1 MLQLSLPCPFNHL
14 TDRSSLVG
22 HRPGSVNPTRLP
34 LARPLLFSHPRPPL
48 PHPVIKSESPPSV
61 PISSIGQPYSHY
73 SDSLFRFGTKEQS
86 APLPPF
92 SFISRPRSSSS
103 FSPHC
108 AMSHLNA
115 YSSAVSGS
123 QSHFAVPPADDP
135 GVLTPTDEYDDDEAG
150 DFPSAS
156 GSSSKMDKSVRR
168 RSSKACD
175 QCRKSKCKC
184 ERTSPNEPCKACIML
199 GTHCTFLGPSRKRGP
214 PKGYIDA
221 IEARLHQTEALV
233 GIMLAANDS
242 RARSLLDDISQD
254 PLAFEIIER
263 VDNSPYGMRGRARA
277 AEASS
282 ASSKARPH
290 PAGVKTKSD
299 SPNSSF
305 HATHPSTEWQ
315 DRLIQHLNS
324 LAVARGQD
332 PQSPSCISPQPSSS
346 GRPILSLSTGHRR
359 SPNSSEP
366 PRSRQRCT
374 SSRSPSGSFHSL
386 RSSPAGAGTSS
397 AIVGGDPVDEHEKIC
412 NTEENALVSE
422 IGQLSLNE
430 EREVRFHGQAS
441 GLHLLDVKDR
451 SDGRN
456 EGGIWRFP
464 KARVWP
470 PLPVSESEE
479 PQSHGEEVVTL
490 PDAATQEQLLGIYFA
505 YVHPALPILHK
516 KSFLEELIAIRQCG
530 NSLNAPSPS
539 QFGRRRLHISP
550 LLLLAIFSVAARY
563 TSTRD
568 SDKPPSESAMW
579 TAGDVYLGKAKR
591 LLDSSYSSS
600 RPATC
605 QALLLMGY
613 REIGIGAM
621 AQAWLYIGM
630 AIRMAQDLGLH
641 KNADQWTHG
650 GASLF
655 TPVELQERRRIWY
668 ACVIMDKY
676 VSTYVG
682 RPLSILERDF
692 DTELPS
698 IDESEEMEEW
708 QPAKCDHE
716 TYNYPPFPIHTLSC
730 FKASAALSIILGEV
744 VQLIYAVRPCPGRHS
759 ESIRLGALL
768 DKWLLDLPEHLRFDP
783 SNWKKPHPPSPFVM
797 TLHMQYWCVVLL
809 LHRPFTRYAHEMRT
823 KGVDR
828 QESSDPELRV
838 ISQKNYDLCVQAA
851 NRITSIGMA
860 FEEHLTVRRA
870 PVFFSFYVF
879 SASIMHVCTL
889 NAYPD
894 DPQARNGLKTCMDVL
909 HRMSIAWPSAG
920 RAWELLYGCKA
931 NARNSVCSFS
941 ATDVVRT
948 QKRTADHF
956 LDDNASLYQV
966 ELPSM
971 AQGERSEVIHGQPQP
986 DQESTL
992 GSSQNFYSFSD
1003 RWPGEGCPD
1012 DFAGSL
1018 STSVLP
1024 QQYSTG
1030 FFDRTVVRGS
1040 NTSSPAEVGLSSQQE
1055 SSVSRRGYPRYW
1067 SDFSAL
1073 SQLGVAPFVNP
1084 LEHESQQHQQTHPQ
1098 SYPISGQYTLW

>member
-1 MLQLSLPCPFNHL
+1 
-14 TDRSSLVG
+14 
-22 HRPGSVNPTRLP
+22 
-34 LARPLLFSHPRPPL
+34 
-48 PHPVIKSESPPSV
+48 
-61 PISSIGQPYSHY
+61 
-73 SDSLFRFGTKEQS
+73 
-86 APLPPF
+86 
-92 SFISRPRSSSS
+92 
-103 FSPHC
+103 
-108 AMSHLNA
+108 
-115 YSSAVSGS
+115 
-123 QSHFAVPPADDP
+123 
-135 GVLTPTDEYDDDEAG
+135 
-150 DFPSAS
+150 
-156 GSSSKMDKSVRR
+156 
-168 RSSKACD
+168 
-175 QCRKSKCKC
+175 
-184 ERTSPNEPCKACIML
+184 ML

-233 GIMLAANDS
+233 GIMLAASDS

-254 PLAFEIIER
+254 PLAYEIIER

-277 AEASS
+277 TEASS

-299 SPNSSF
+299 PPNSSF
-305 HATHPSTEWQ
+305 HTTHPSTEWQ
-315 DRLIQHLNS
+315 DRLIEHLNS

-332 PQSPSCISPQPSSS
+332 SQSPSCISPQPSSS
-346 GRPILSLSTGHRR
+346 GRPMLSLSTGHRR

-366 PRSRQRCT
+366 PRSRQRRT

-386 RSSPAGAGTSS
+386 RSSSTGAGTSN
-397 AIVGGDPVDEHEKIC
+397 AVVGGDPVDEHEKIC
-412 NTEENALVSE
+412 STEENALVSE
-422 IGQLSLNE
+422 VGHLSLNE

-451 SDGRN
+451 VDGRN

-470 PLPVSESEE
+470 PVPDSEPD

-490 PDAATQEQLLGIYFA
+490 PDAATQEQLLEIYFA

-516 KSFLEELIAIRQCG
+516 KSFLEELNAIRQCG
-530 NSLNAPSPS
+530 NSFNPPSPS

-550 LLLLAIFSVAARY
+550 LLLLAMFSVAARY
-563 TSTRD
+563 TSTHD

-650 GASLF
+650 GALLF

-698 IDESEEMEEW
+698 IDESEEMDEW
-708 QPAKCDHE
+708 QPAKCDRE
-716 TYNYPPFPIHTLSC
+716 RYSYPPFPIHTLSC

-744 VQLIYAVRPCPGRHS
+744 VQLIYAVRPDPGRHS
-759 ESIRLGALL
+759 ESIRLGELL

-783 SNWKKPHPPSPFVM
+783 SNWKKPHPPSPFIM

-809 LHRPFTRYAHEMRT
+809 LHRPFTRYAYEMRT
-823 KGVDR
+823 KGLDR
-828 QESSDPELRV
+828 QDSSDTELRV
-838 ISQKNYDLCVQAA
+838 ISQKNYDLCIQAA

-931 NARNSVCSFS
+931 NAARNSVCSLS

-956 LDDNASLYQV
+956 LDDSASLYQV

-971 AQGERSEVIHGQPQP
+971 AQGERSEAVHSQPQP
-986 DQESTL
+986 GQESTL

-1030 FFDRTVVRGS
+1030 FFDRAVVRGS
-1040 NTSSPAEVGLSSQQE
+1040 NTSSPADVGVSSQQE
-1055 SSVSRRGYPRYW
+1055 LSVSRRGYPRYW

-1073 SQLGVAPFVNP
+1073 SQLGVAPFANS
-1084 LEHESQQHQQTHPQ
+1084 LEHESQQHQQAHPQ
-1098 SYPISGQYTLW
+1098 TYPISGQYTIW